1 MRTVTYALLCL
12 LLAISCQAEVI
23 IIDDDGAAAASLQAK
38 FIHFFTCI
46 LGQLV
51 LECKANSRSV
61 HSR

>member
-12 LLAISCQAEVI
+12 LLAIPCQAEVI
-23 IIDDDGAAAASLQAK
+23 IVDGVAAASLQAK

-51 LECKANSRSV
+51 LECKVNSRSV